1 MIVCGFGRIRFRRSI
16 MAVSGVS
23 SAASIPTSSQT
34 DPRLL
39 FMQLSKAISS
49 GDVNGAQQAYAQ
61 LTQALGNNGSAGST
75 NNSNDPFSQ
84 ALAAIGQ
91 SLQNGDIG
99 GAQQALANLQQ
110 QMQGARGHHHHG
122 GHHGGGQANAGS
134 SNSASNANTLL
145 TAANSTSGN
154 AVDVTA

>member
-1 MIVCGFGRIRFRRSI
+1 
-16 MAVSGVS
+16 MALSGVS
-23 SAASIPTSSQT
+23 SASSIPTNTQT

-61 LTQALGNNGSAGST
+61 LTQALGTNGAAGST
-75 NNSNDPFSQ
+75 SNANDPFSQ

-122 GHHGGGQANAGS
+122 GHHGGGQTNAS
-134 SNSASNANTLL
+134 SNTSTDASTIL
-145 TAANSTSGN
+145 TAASSTSGN

>member
-1 MIVCGFGRIRFRRSI
+1 

-23 SAASIPTSSQT
+23 SAASIPTNAQA

-61 LTQALGNNGSAGST
+61 LTQALGNNGGTGST

-91 SLQNGDIG
+91 SLQSGDIG

-122 GHHGGGQANAGS
+122 GHHGGGQANA
-134 SNSASNANTLL
+134 ASN
-145 TAANSTSGN
+145 TASSATTTPTVASGTSGN